1 MATFVKH
8 LFSGRKEKRY
18 PKREA
23 VQRIGI
29 KACGYSVPPHI
40 RYNNDPLFHNIV
52 RMVNAQGIAEVDLF
66 TGMKERRYLLE
77 HERIEAYMVEAS
89 FLALSQAK
97 LRPQDITELYGYA
110 SVPDYFTPNGLY
122 AVHRDLQFTEKT
134 LVIPINNEF
143 SAFLLGVIGACNAIA
158 ARRSRHALVVCG
170 TNWTQHMNY
179 TQGHAL
185 SVGDGAGAAVVS
197 SDADFVLVD
206 YITQTLSDQYGA
218 MTMQTYDTP
227 RPSYRITEG
236 KGIYSFQVS
245 AKHGLPE
252 MVQTLLKKHDL
263 AGKDIALI
271 THQASRV
278 LMNHWARCLQPKEYL
293 ETMECFGNL
302 TLATYP
308 VNLAYH
314 YANITAEYLVVAA
327 LGVGYHQT
335 ALLLKNML
343 VCRKKE
349 GFRGHFEG

>member
-1 MATFVKH
+1 MATFVKR
-8 LFSGRKEKRY
+8 LFSGRKEQR
-18 PKREA
+18 PPEREV
-23 VQRIGI
+23 VQHIGI
-29 KACGYSVPPHI
+29 KACAYSVPSHI
-40 RYNNDPLFHNIV
+40 RHNDDPLFRDIV
-52 RMVNAQGIAEVDLF
+52 RMVNAQGVSEVDLF

-77 HERIEAYMVEAS
+77 HEHIEAYMVEAS
-89 FLALSQAK
+89 FLALTQAK

-122 AVHRDLQFTEKT
+122 AVHRDLQFAEKT

-158 ARRSRHALVVCG
+158 AGHSEHALVVCG
-170 TNWTQHMNY
+170 TNWTQYMNY

-197 SDADFVLVD
+197 SDADFVLID
-206 YITQTLSDQYGA
+206 YTTQTLSDQYGA
-218 MTMQTYDTP
+218 MTMQSYDTP
-227 RPSYRITEG
+227 RPSYRITED

-245 AKHGLPE
+245 ARHGLLD
-252 MVQTLLKKHDL
+252 MIQTLLKKHDL
-263 AGKDIALI
+263 TGKDIALI

-278 LMNHWARCLQPKEYL
+278 LMNHWAECLQPKEYL

-314 YANITAEYLVVAA
+314 YVNITAEYLVIAA

-335 ALLLKNML
+335 ALLLKNRR
-343 VCRKKE
+343 VCRKKRIRE
-349 GFRGHFEG
+349 SFEN